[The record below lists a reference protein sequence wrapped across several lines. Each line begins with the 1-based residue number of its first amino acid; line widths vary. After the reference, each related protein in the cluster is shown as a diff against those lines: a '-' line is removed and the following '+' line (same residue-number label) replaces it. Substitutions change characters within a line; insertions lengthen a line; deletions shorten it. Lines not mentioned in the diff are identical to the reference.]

1 MRPITLKINAFG
13 PYSDKVFLDF
23 NKLNDQKIFII
34 HGPTGAGK
42 TTVLDA
48 IVYALYGK
56 TSGGVRNG
64 TQMRS
69 DYADSTLKT
78 EVEFVFA
85 IGQDEYKIR
94 RSPKQV
100 LKKKRGEG
108 TREVLAEA
116 ILYKKKND
124 DWESVATKSND
135 IKEAIQQIIGFREEQ
150 FLQVMLLPQ
159 GEFKKLLLASS
170 KDRADVMRELF
181 KTSIYAKLQNVLDSE
196 RKIVLEKNKAVLT
209 RQEAILENEGV
220 NSFNELEAK
229 LKNTKDELISIDST
243 VIKLREHKE
252 LWQQRFNNSNQR
264 LQILNELEE
273 INKVKNALNKEAVE
287 VQPIQ
292 EKYDSIKTY
301 EPVRDV
307 YLQIVQLKENE
318 SKILENL
325 KSLTEE
331 SKVLTDREERLK
343 SEETFWNENK
353 ELRIRRIQDLNEVQY
368 EEKKLIRHLELRQ
381 IIEERKNELKEIKV
395 LLDSF
400 ASSEKAFSMQIV
412 NLNNEINQLDK
423 LIVNEAKI
431 SIERIK
437 NNDDLKEALRRQEEI
452 NIIKQENDYLA
463 KEELAVEKE
472 LKLVRDYE
480 LNWKKLEHGYHQ
492 GQAYLLAKELN
503 LECPCPVCGSLKHP
517 NKAKEPT
524 NFVEKEKVDL
534 AYELYSTKKSEA
546 EYKKQACENR
556 KIQILERNDEL
567 KKISKEYELP
577 TVDVLE
583 KEQKRIHGKT
593 LEIEDAK
600 TNIIKLKKELVE
612 CENLIKVKL
621 EENNKLQT
629 EYATGNKEVE
639 LLIKEA
645 DEIAK
650 TMRYKSIVELEDN
663 ANKLA
668 NLIKKDEA
676 EEKMLLDKR
685 NTFQSDS
692 VKNKTSLNLQ
702 DELLSEIKTKQNFL
716 ATEFNDL
723 LLENKIKESEIAE
736 YEAIYAEKNALEEK
750 CLDYKERVK
759 ENEQRERDAKARI
772 KLIPLDELDISMI
785 EKESISVN
793 NAYEVAISEHGAKI
807 NAYENLKKHYEVL
820 NKLRKENESN
830 QKEYALIS
838 NLSDLANGGKTGVR
852 GFTFE
857 NYVLRA
863 ILEDVVMAANLRLKE
878 MSRGRYALERAPI
891 DQSSQGVRGLDL
903 QVFDTYT
910 GISRPANTLSGGETF
925 LASLSLALGL
935 ADVVQSYAG
944 GIHLDTMFVDEGFGT
959 LDSETLDMA
968 LKAILKLQEHGRLV
982 GVISHV
988 PELKDRISARLTV
1001 EKTERGSKAYFNIN

>member
-56 TSGGVRNG
+56 TSGGARNG

-116 ILYKKKND
+116 ILYKKKNG

-325 KSLTEE
+325 KSLTDE

-517 NKAKEPT
+517 NKAKAPT

-982 GVISHV
+982 SVISHV

>member
-116 ILYKKKND
+116 ILYKKKNG

-517 NKAKEPT
+517 NKAKAPT

-982 GVISHV
+982 SVISHV